1 MPEILLKRGFSM
13 QKELGNIKEKNDNII
28 NHFIQGFLDTRKND
42 YKKLKEMNSAYQNMI
57 KKSISQQS
65 DLKGLL
71 SRYKDD
77 PWIQKILL
85 NYVILMVYHH
95 ATAKTW
101 GYDCHLE

>member
-1 MPEILLKRGFSM
+1 M
-13 QKELGNIKEKNDNII
+13 QQEQSDKII
-28 NHFIQGFLDTRKND
+28 HHFIQGFLDTRKND
-42 YKKLKEMNSAYQNMI
+42 YKQLKEMNLEYKKMI
-57 KKSISQQS
+57 EKRISQQS

-77 PWIQKILL
+77 PWFQKILV

-101 GYDCHLE
+101 GYDCCLEHDCTVIEK

>member
-1 MPEILLKRGFSM
+1 M
-13 QKELGNIKEKNDNII
+13 QQEQSDKII
-28 NHFIQGFLDTRKND
+28 HHFIQGFLDTRKND
-42 YKKLKEMNSAYQNMI
+42 YKKLKEMNLAYQKMI
-57 KKSISQQS
+57 ETSISQQS

-77 PWIQKILL
+77 PWFQKILV

-101 GYDCHLE
+101 SYDCCLEHYCTVIEK

>member
-1 MPEILLKRGFSM
+1 M
-13 QKELGNIKEKNDNII
+13 QKELGNIQENNDNII
-28 NHFIQGFLDTRKND
+28 YHFIQGFLDTRKND
-42 YKKLKEMNSAYQNMI
+42 YKKLKEMNLAYQKMF
-57 KKSISQQS
+57 KTSISQQS

-77 PWIQKILL
+77 PWIQKIIL
-85 NYVILMVYHH
+85 NYVILMVYHY